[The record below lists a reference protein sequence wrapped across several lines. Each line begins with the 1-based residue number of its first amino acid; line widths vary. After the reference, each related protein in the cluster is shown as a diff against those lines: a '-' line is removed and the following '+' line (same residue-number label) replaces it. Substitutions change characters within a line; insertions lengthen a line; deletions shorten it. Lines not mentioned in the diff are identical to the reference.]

1 MLTELCAIDF
11 LHLFPFYMSLSQPC
25 LITSFWADLFFSLD
39 KCLELGENGQ
49 KNLKK
54 KGGDVISGKLGL
66 KRCDRVDRAA
76 KNVCLI
82 KIHCSWD
89 VFLAPLFVE
98 VYWLNKKCHLLTC
111 ALLFLSSQVWSQSSW
126 ESFCTKLLLPCRF
139 MIGRSNC
146 CFFNATLLSIHVPQ
160 VKEHWLKSIPPK
172 SAELDRKID
181 CRTHISENLR
191 F

>member
-1 MLTELCAIDF
+1 MDK
-11 LHLFPFYMSLSQPC
+11 
-25 LITSFWADLFFSLD
+25 SFF
-39 KCLELGENGQ
+39 
-49 KNLKK
+49 LKK
-54 KGGDVISGKLGL
+54 KDKDVTSGKLGL
-66 KRCDRVDRAA
+66 KWPDRDLTNAALSILRKLDHLKRYDRVDRAA

-126 ESFCTKLLLPCRF
+126 ESFCTKLRLPSRF
-139 MIGRSNC
+139 IISRSNC

-160 VKEHWLKSIPPK
+160 VKEHWLKSIPTK

-181 CRTHISENLR
+181 CRTHISEILR